1 MDAIDAIAIAGCALL
16 LGLLGTAMMLGWF

>member
-1 MDAIDAIAIAGCALL
+1 MDAIDAICIAGVAML